1 MTILCVYG
9 FARALPSFANSVVVR
24 EHTVEDLSLFETI
37 EIYFMLQHIIYL
49 GEHFMWAFNTH

>member
-1 MTILCVYG
+1 MTILCVYS

-49 GEHFMWAFNTH
+49 GEHFM